1 MTKATVNPMK
11 FSEMP
16 YLRPDV
22 ALLSEKLRSLAE
34 QVKGA
39 ASADDVF
46 AAITEYNTCSME
58 YATMESLC
66 YIRHTVNTE
75 DAFYAAEMDYLDE
88 NGPLLQEQMQGFIL
102 ALLASPFRADVDA
115 RYGSLILRNAEMQT
129 KTFSPEIIAEL
140 QEENR
145 LVSAYQKLCA
155 SSQVNFDGKV
165 LTVAELAPY
174 KQSSDREV
182 RRAAYLAEGGF
193 WMSVKA
199 ELDRLFDELVAVRS
213 TIAQKLG
220 FRSFTEVAY
229 LRNLRNCYDPAMVA
243 RFREQV
249 KTELVPVV
257 SALKAKQAERI
268 GVEDFRFYDDLF
280 TYREG
285 NAKPHGS
292 SEDILAAARRMYRE
306 MSPETAEFVDFLYD
320 NELFDV
326 LSKKGKAPG
335 GYCTAIPLYR
345 APFIFSNFNGTSGDV
360 DVLTHEAGHAFAG
373 FRARNF
379 ELLDQTSPSAEAC
392 EVHSMSMEFLAWPW
406 LELFYAEDADR
417 ARFSHLEDALFF
429 IPYGTM
435 VDDFQH
441 RIYADPSMTAA
452 ERDALWL
459 SLEAEYRPY
468 IDFAD
473 IPFYADGAG
482 WQRQLHIYH
491 YPFYYIDYCL
501 AQTVALE
508 IWSESQHDYA
518 AAWARYLRFVEQ
530 GGKQTFV
537 DLCKTADLITP
548 FEDGC
553 LKNIVSTVLRWLG
566 EKE

>member
-1 MTKATVNPMK
+1 MK

-16 YLRPDV
+16 YVRPDV
-22 ALLSEKLRSLAE
+22 DAVCAAYGSIAE
-34 QVKGA
+34 QVKNA
-39 ASADDVF
+39 ASAEEVF
-46 AAITEYNTCSME
+46 AAIAEYNDLSME
-58 YATMESLC
+58 FSTMESLC
-66 YIRHTVNTE
+66 YIRHTVNTT
-75 DAFYAAEMDYLDE
+75 DPFYAAEMDYLDE
-88 NGPLLQEQMQGFIL
+88 KGPLVQEKMQAFIL
-102 ALLASPFRADVDA
+102 ALLASPYRADIDA

-129 KTFSPEIIAEL
+129 KIFSPEIIADL

-155 SSQVNFDGKV
+155 SSQIDFDGKV

-174 KQSSDREV
+174 KQSPDRAV
-182 RRAAYLAEGGF
+182 RRSAYLAEGNF
-193 WMSVKA
+193 WMSVKS

-213 TIAQKLG
+213 TIARKLG
-220 FRSFTEVAY
+220 FASFTEVAY

-257 SALKAKQAERI
+257 KALKAKQAERI
-268 GVEDFRFYDDLF
+268 GVEDFCFYDDLF

-285 NAKPHGS
+285 NAKPHGTPD
-292 SEDILAAARRMYRE
+292 DILSAGRRMYRE
-306 MSPETAEFVDFLYD
+306 MSPETAEFIDFLYD

-326 LSKKGKAPG
+326 LSRKGKAPG
-335 GYCTAIPLYR
+335 GYCTSIPLYR

-379 ELLDQTSPSAEAC
+379 ELLDQISPSAEAC

-406 LELFYAEDADR
+406 LELFYEEDADR
-417 ARFSHLEDALFF
+417 ARFSHLEDALVF

-441 RIYADPSMTAA
+441 RIYANPDMTAA

-459 SLEAEYRPY
+459 SLEQQYRPY
-468 IDFAD
+468 INFAD
-473 IPFYADGAG
+473 IPFYSAGAG

-501 AQTVALE
+501 AQTVALSV
-508 IWSESQHDYA
+508 WAESQQDYA
-518 AAWARYLRFVEQ
+518 SAWARYLRFVEP

-537 DLCKTADLITP
+537 DLCATAGLITP

-553 LKNIVSTVLRWLG
+553 LKNIVTTVVEWLE
-566 EKE
+566 EKSK